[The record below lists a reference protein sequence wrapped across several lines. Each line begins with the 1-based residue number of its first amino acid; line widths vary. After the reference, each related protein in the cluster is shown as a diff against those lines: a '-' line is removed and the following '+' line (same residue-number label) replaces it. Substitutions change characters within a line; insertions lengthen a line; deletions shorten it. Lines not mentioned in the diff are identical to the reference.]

1 MIAGLVG
8 GALWAAWRRGIGGEI
23 RKLRGLL
30 ETELANDEEHRER
43 ARRIIEQ
50 HQHMGYAGPLLNRDA
65 FDAMCAAA
73 QSTVVLEKGRPAD
86 GERRRAAMSRRDGWL
101 RGASCAAVVLTDGA
115 DPDAERLVRKF
126 EEVLGDEVWFLE
138 LA

>member
-23 RKLRGLL
+23 QKLRGLL
-30 ETELANDEEHRER
+30 VTELANDEEHRER

-65 FDAMCAAA
+65 FDTMCALCA
-73 QSTVVLEKGRPAD
+73 AD
-86 GERRRAAMSRRDGWL
+86 GAKAHAFPRFYASLARIRSKL
-101 RGASCAAVVLTDGA
+101 RCVLFGASATSATGA
-115 DPDAERLVRKF
+115 TSDAYV
-126 EEVLGDEVWFLE
+126 
-138 LA
+138 